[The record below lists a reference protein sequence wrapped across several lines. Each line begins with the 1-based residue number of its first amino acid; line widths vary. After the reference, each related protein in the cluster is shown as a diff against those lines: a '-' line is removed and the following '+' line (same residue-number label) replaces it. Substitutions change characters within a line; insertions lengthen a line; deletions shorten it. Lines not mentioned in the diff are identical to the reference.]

1 MAFGVMPII
10 LFMSILISILF
21 YLGAIPAFLR
31 IIGGF
36 VRTFVGITSPE
47 ALSVIGNM
55 FFGQIE
61 TLMMIGPM
69 LHRNQVLKILAI
81 FSKKSFLSFY
91 DPYKD
96 SRFQN

>member
-31 IIGGF
+31 LIGGF

-47 ALSVIGNM
+47 ALSVVGSM

-69 LHRNQVLKILAI
+69 LHRRKALILIPLPNSGLIINRA
-81 FSKKSFLSFY
+81 
-91 DPYKD
+91 
-96 SRFQN
+96 

>member
-69 LHRNQVLKILAI
+69 LHRNQVLH
-81 FSKKSFLSFY
+81 
-91 DPYKD
+91 
-96 SRFQN
+96 N